1 MRRLLI
7 TLSILALVLTV
18 VPSLLLYAGVI
29 THDRLNMFMLLGT
42 ILWFGAS
49 IALRA
54 RH

>member
-1 MRRLLI
+1 MQRFLT

-18 VPSLLLYAGVI
+18 VPSVLLYAGVI
-29 THDRLNMFMLLGT
+29 THDLLKLFMLLGT